1 MAITPYRNKEEKMK
15 NINNTITAIEKETKA
30 IGFDQTSDALVGR
43 FLATLVASKPDAKIL
58 ELGTGSGLST
68 AWIAYGMDIKSHLIT
83 VDNDESLVNIAR
95 KYLGSDSRIDFR
107 VGLGEEV
114 IDEIEENAIDFI
126 FADTWPGKYHYLDEA
141 LRLLKVGGIYVID
154 DMLPQPNWPEG
165 HDKKVD
171 ALIEALKCRDDLL
184 ITQMD
189 WATGIVLCT
198 KIEYNEETNKWNPKE
213 YNKHTAFV
221 SQLALPVVELLSP
234 QEGEHIL
241 DAGCG
246 DGTLAVEIEKY
257 GAKVVGVD
265 MSAEMIEACKA
276 KEIEAYVASVTAL
289 PYANEFDAVFSNA
302 TLHWVKD
309 AKGAVEN
316 ISNTLKCGGR
326 FVAEFGGVGN
336 MHHVVVAMQQ
346 VFDNHPEF
354 GAFQNPWYF
363 PTPEEYQA
371 LLESVGFEVEHIEL
385 IPRLTP
391 MDDIVHW
398 LDIFANGITEQ
409 LTKEQFEV
417 FKSECRDILVDTIYS
432 ENEGWILDYV
442 RLRVEAVKI

>member
-1 MAITPYRNKEEKMK
+1 MK
-15 NINNTITAIEKETKA
+15 NINNTINAIEKETKA

-68 AWIAYGMDIKSHLIT
+68 AWIAYGMDKKSHLIT
-83 VDNDESLVNIAR
+83 VDNDKSLVNIAK

-107 VGLGEEV
+107 VSLGEEV
-114 IDEIEENAIDFI
+114 IDEIKENTIDFI
-126 FADTWPGKYHYLDEA
+126 FADTWPGKYHYLDET

-154 DMLPQPNWPEG
+154 DMSPQANWPEG
-165 HDKKVD
+165 HEKKVD
-171 ALIEALKCRDDLL
+171 ALIETLNFREDLHM
-184 ITQMD
+184 TQMA
-189 WATGIVLCT
+189 WATGMIICT
-198 KIEYNEETNKWNPKE
+198 KIETDKETNHWNPKE

-221 SQLALPVVELLSP
+221 SQLALPVVALLNP
-234 QEGEHIL
+234 QEGERIL
-241 DAGCG
+241 DVGCG

-265 MSAEMIEACKA
+265 MSAEMIEA
-276 KEIEAYVASVTAL
+276 IEAYVASVTAL

-316 ISNTLKCGGR
+316 IAKSLKNGGR
-326 FVAEFGGVGN
+326 FVAEFGGMGN

-363 PTPEEYQA
+363 PTPKEYQA
-371 LLESVGFEVEHIEL
+371 LLESVGFEVKYIEL
-385 IPRLTP
+385 IPRPTP

-398 LDIFANGITEQ
+398 LEIFANGITEH
-409 LTKEQFEV
+409 LNKEQFGV
-417 FKSECRDILVDTIYS
+417 FKSECRDILVDTIHS
-432 ENEGWILDYV
+432 TEEGWILDYV
-442 RLRVEAVKI
+442 RLRVEAVKML